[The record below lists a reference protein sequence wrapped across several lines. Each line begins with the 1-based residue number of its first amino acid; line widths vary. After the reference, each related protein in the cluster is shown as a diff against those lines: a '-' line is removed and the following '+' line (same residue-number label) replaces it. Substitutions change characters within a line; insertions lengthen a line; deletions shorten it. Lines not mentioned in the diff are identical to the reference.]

1 MEAAHNTKS
10 SEPRQRVLVIRFT
23 AGIYPTTCLI
33 CSILPCLRVTRKVYK
48 FVGVN
53 VTHQDF
59 IKRYA
64 RLGPRELTS
73 PPRLEGK
80 EMEAM
85 TCDKLAHCLLL
96 RTSHDPNARTKF
108 EVGKT
113 KIFIRYAERV
123 CRCSSNVRDSSFVAR
138 LYSRR
143 VFRDCWLC
151 GVCVRRLWG
160 IK

>member
-1 MEAAHNTKS
+1 M
-10 SEPRQRVLVIRFT
+10 
-23 AGIYPTTCLI
+23 
-33 CSILPCLRVTRKVYK
+33 YK

-53 VTHQDF
+53 VTHLDF
-59 IKRYA
+59 IKRYS

-73 PPRLEGK
+73 PPRMEGK

-113 KIFIRYAERV
+113 KIFIRCAERLPLL
-123 CRCSSNVRDSSFVAR
+123 F
-138 LYSRR
+138 YST
-143 VFRDCWLC
+143 VLLVLLFCTTVLEV
-151 GVCVRRLWG
+151 G
-160 IK
+160 

>member
-1 MEAAHNTKS
+1 M
-10 SEPRQRVLVIRFT
+10 
-23 AGIYPTTCLI
+23 
-33 CSILPCLRVTRKVYK
+33 LPCLCVTRKVYK

-59 IKRYA
+59 IKRYS

-73 PPRLEGK
+73 PPRTDGP

-96 RTSHDPNARTKF
+96 RTSHDPNSRTKF

-113 KIFIRYAERV
+113 KIFIRCAEREYAVVVPAFVVHTRVV
-123 CRCSSNVRDSSFVAR
+123 CFGGMLD
-138 LYSRR
+138 
-143 VFRDCWLC
+143 
-151 GVCVRRLWG
+151 VCLRPVCIEAFL
-160 IK
+160 